1 MLKVGEQVGVFEILG
16 SLGAGGMGE
25 VYRARDS
32 RLDRVVAIKVL
43 ASHLSTRPEWRERFE
58 REARAIS
65 ALKHPH
71 ICVLYD
77 VGRHDQ
83 LDFLVMEYLDGETLA
98 ARLEKGLLRFE
109 EALRIAIQIADA
121 LDGAHRQGIVH
132 RDLKPSNIMLT
143 GSGVK
148 LLDFGLAK
156 LRGDVQQ
163 KHTAPG
169 MEALAAPAQ
178 SSALTAAGEILGT
191 LQYMAPEQLEGK
203 NADARTDIFAFG
215 SVLYEMVTRQKAFEG
230 KSQVRVM
237 AAILEDDTKPLR
249 SVVPGI
255 PPVFDHVVKRC
266 LEKSPDNRWQSARD
280 VLHELRWA
288 EESAKAPETETTPTR
303 AHSSKREL
311 LAWIAAAILL
321 IAAAILT
328 FVHFESAPPPSAT
341 TRFEVSPP
349 PGGTITA
356 VGASPRIAISPDG
369 TQLAFVASIGPA
381 KPPQIWIRR
390 IDSVGARL
398 LPGTDGAANPFWS
411 PDNRTI
417 GFASL
422 DGQLKKIDISGG
434 PAQAIYRPP
443 GSVSTISDGT
453 WNSDG
458 IILFGTGD
466 AGLQRI
472 SVDGGNATPVT
483 TLDKTRLEDR
493 HVWPR
498 FLPNGRQFIYW
509 AHSAKSE
516 NTGIYLGSLD
526 SRETHFI
533 MASEFAAEFAPPNYL
548 LFRREGALF
557 AQSLNLKNFKLEN
570 EPLRVADRAGAL
582 TVVGRSGVSV
592 SKTGVLVYWPLSN
605 LPENESELEWY
616 DRNGKKLTT
625 VGHATYMGLD
635 LSPDGKRVAVHLHD
649 DRNGGGDIWI
659 LDLERGTTQRF
670 TFDASQDNSSPV
682 WSPDGSSIVFSS
694 VRAGSFGLYKKPS
707 NGVGSEELLFESKS
721 AKVPMSWSPDG
732 KSVLFWES
740 SQQASGDFWTL
751 PLSGDKKPSPY
762 LNSRFVKI
770 FGQISPDGHW
780 VAYTSFETGQPEIYV
795 QGLPNLASKFQVS
808 TSGGLAPRWRAD
820 GKELF
825 FGDLTTGHLNSVT
838 VETAGQSLQF
848 GVPKPLFRITPG
860 AFPNH
865 LPFNPY
871 AVSAD
876 GQRFLIPQR
885 QTASNVEAETPL
897 TVVLNWTYAI
907 KK

>member
-43 ASHLSTRPEWRERFE
+43 ASHLSTQPEWRDRFE

-98 ARLEKGLLRFE
+98 ARLEKGPLRFE

-143 GSGVK
+143 ESGVK

-156 LRGDVQQ
+156 LRGDIQQ

-255 PPVFDHVVKRC
+255 PPAFDHVVKRC

-288 EESAKAPETETTPTR
+288 EESAKTPDTDTTPIR
-303 AHSSKREL
+303 ARLSKREL
-311 LAWIAAAILL
+311 IAWIAAAILL
-321 IAAAILT
+321 IAAAVLT
-328 FVHFESAPPPSAT
+328 FVHFESAPPPSAIA
-341 TRFEVSPP
+341 RFEVFPP
-349 PGGTITA
+349 PGGTISFPGT
-356 VGASPRIAISPDG
+356 SPRIAISPDG
-369 TQLAFVASIGPA
+369 TQLAFVASIGG

-390 IDSVGARL
+390 IDSVEARL
-398 LPGTDGAANPFWS
+398 LPGTDGAFNPFWS
-411 PDNRTI
+411 PDSRTI
-417 GFASL
+417 AFASS

-443 GSVSTISDGT
+443 GLVNTISDGT

-458 IILFGTGD
+458 IIVFGTGD

-472 SVDGGNATPVT
+472 SVDGGNATQAT
-483 TLDKTRLEDR
+483 TLDKTRQEDR

-498 FLPNGRQFIYW
+498 FLPDGRQFIYW

-516 NTGIYLGSLD
+516 NNGIYLGSLD
-526 SRETHFI
+526 SKETHFI
-533 MASEFAAEFAPPNYL
+533 VASEFAAEFAPPNYL

-557 AQSLNLKNFKLEN
+557 AQILNLKNYKLEN
-570 EPLRVADRAGAL
+570 EPLRVADRAGAQ
-582 TVVGRSGVSV
+582 TVAGRSGVSV
-592 SKTGVLVYWPLSN
+592 SKTGVLVYWPLPN
-605 LPENESELEWY
+605 LPENESELAWY
-616 DRNGKKLTT
+616 DRTGKKLTT
-625 VGHATYMGLD
+625 VGHSTYTGLD
-635 LSPDGKRVAVHLHD
+635 LSPDGKRVA
-649 DRNGGGDIWI
+649 
-659 LDLERGTTQRF
+659 
-670 TFDASQDNSSPV
+670 S
-682 WSPDGSSIVFSS
+682 
-694 VRAGSFGLYKKPS
+694 
-707 NGVGSEELLFESKS
+707 
-721 AKVPMSWSPDG
+721 
-732 KSVLFWES
+732 
-740 SQQASGDFWTL
+740 
-751 PLSGDKKPSPY
+751 
-762 LNSRFVKI
+762 
-770 FGQISPDGHW
+770 
-780 VAYTSFETGQPEIYV
+780 TSTMIETGAAISGFWIWSEAQHS
-795 QGLPNLASKFQVS
+795 GLRLMRRRTILLQCGPPTAAKLFLAHFATDPLVCIRSLPTV
-808 TSGGLAPRWRAD
+808 LEAR
-820 GKELF
+820 
-825 FGDLTTGHLNSVT
+825 NSFSHRK
-838 VETAGQSLQF
+838 A
-848 GVPKPLFRITPG
+848 RR
-860 AFPNH
+860 FP
-865 LPFNPY
+865 
-871 AVSAD
+871 
-876 GQRFLIPQR
+876 
-885 QTASNVEAETPL
+885 
-897 TVVLNWTYAI
+897 
-907 KK
+907 